1 MLLIK
6 AVACYFA
13 TVNPVERC
21 KDVQLAFAEETS
33 SLTPQQCIMIAQTE
47 LAKWTEAN
55 PNWRIVRFS
64 CNARS
69 VPIGEEKKDI

>member
-6 AVACYFA
+6 AVACYIA
-13 TVNPVERC
+13 SVSPVERC
-21 KDVQLAFAEETS
+21 KDVQLAFAEETG
-33 SLTPQQCIMIAQTE
+33 SLTPQQCIKMAQFE

-64 CNARS
+64 CNSRS
-69 VPIGEEKKDI
+69 QAGEEKKDI